1 VPDTG
6 GRPVAQ
12 VGIEVRSEG
21 SAPGTVTLDHLTWS
35 GAPEVTLAR
44 PAGEGRMWRRAW
56 VPAVDRFESGW
67 PEAYRLTQ
75 NRGRGLLIQ
84 GTREWDDYEVA
95 AVIRP
100 KMVAAAGLA
109 ARVQGLRR
117 YYAVLLHED
126 AARLVKVLDGET
138 VLAEAPLERGFGAPY
153 ALRLSVVGSSIVAS
167 VDGEVTLTFDDDHR
181 PLSGGAVAFV
191 CEQGSMT
198 AERVTVRGG

>member
-1 VPDTG
+1 
-6 GRPVAQ
+6 
-12 VGIEVRSEG
+12 
-21 SAPGTVTLDHLTWS
+21 
-35 GAPEVTLAR
+35 
-44 PAGEGRMWRRAW
+44 MWRRAW

-67 PEAYRLTQ
+67 SEAYRLTQ

-117 YYAVLLHED
+117 YYALLLHED
-126 AARLVKVLDGET
+126 AAQLVKVLDGET

-153 ALRLSVVGSSIVAS
+153 ALRLSVVGRSIVAS
-167 VDGEVTLTFDDDHR
+167 VDGDVTLTFDDDHR
-181 PLSGGAVAFV
+181 PLSRGAVAFV

-198 AERVTVRGG
+198 AERVAVRGA